1 LQGKEF
7 FMELQIE
14 NEQATWMQLVEGL
27 PSTMEET
34 AKAIRKTLETA
45 GLLHLTWPMSMEHFD
60 AIAGRLGKIV
70 QRSDIKVDPERA
82 RNQERLRVIKGR
94 PSVYRPGEIYFHT
107 DPIAD
112 LVSWYCLV
120 QDEIG
125 GQMLMLDL
133 GDLGDCFSATDLETL
148 SKVELWS
155 PTRKSDNEQEKFIPV
170 PVLSKTDGKYKIY
183 YAPWLQQTSHDAG
196 VDNVMEKFTAYLK
209 KKEETQL
216 ITLPVKPG
224 DTVFLDNHRM
234 LHGRGELTKSS
245 NRHLVRLYIQAG

>member
-1 LQGKEF
+1 
-7 FMELQIE
+7 MELQIE
-14 NEQATWMQLVEGL
+14 NEQATWKQLVEGL

-34 AKAIRKTLETA
+34 ATAIRKTLETA

-70 QRSDIKVDPERA
+70 QRNDIKVDPERD
-82 RNQERLRVIKGR
+82 RNQEKLRIIKGR
-94 PSVYRPGEIYFHT
+94 PSIYRSSGIHFHT
-107 DPIAD
+107 DPVAD

-133 GDLGDCFSATDLETL
+133 GDLGECFSAMDLETL
-148 SKVELWS
+148 GKVELWTPS
-155 PTRKSDNEQEKFIPV
+155 RKSDRETFIPV
-170 PVLSKTDGKYKIY
+170 PLLSKTAGKYKICY
-183 YAPWLQQTSHDAG
+183 SPWLPQVSHDAG
-196 VDNVMEKFTAYLK
+196 ADNVMEKFAAYLK

-216 ITLPVKPG
+216 ITLPIKPG
-224 DTVFLDNHRM
+224 DTVFLDNRRM

-245 NRHLVRLYIQAG
+245 NRHLVRLFIQAG